1 MLTVILPI
9 VARARP
15 FLFSFVLINA
25 ATVRGCTPSLNGR
38 STASQTCFLPS
49 RSLARR
55 LPQRQPFRLATWLHR
70 RRLRLEFIRPLGQYP
85 METIRK
91 NLVSDVRQ
99 RVAEVVVGQD
109 VVVER
114 LLIALFTGGHLLLQG
129 MPGLAKTLLV
139 QTISKTIDLKFSR
152 VQFTIDLLPSDIL
165 GSEVLDQRTNEF
177 TTHLGPIFT
186 NLLLADEI
194 NRAAPKVQS
203 ALLEAMQE
211 RKVTIGNE
219 THVLPA
225 PFLVIATQN
234 PIEQSGTFELPEAQ
248 LDRFMLC
255 HRLDYPAA
263 GEEEEVLRRSL
274 TLGLQKRD
282 GGAVPKTAFDT
293 LSDEIVATRENL
305 VEMMAAVQE
314 VHVSEVFQK
323 HTVEVVRRTRRHPSI
338 ELGGSPRAGLAM
350 IQAARARAF
359 IHGRDYVVPEDLYA
373 LAEDVLLHRMRLRY
387 EALAEGISGVSV
399 LKKILSEAG

>member
-1 MLTVILPI
+1 
-9 VARARP
+9 
-15 FLFSFVLINA
+15 
-25 ATVRGCTPSLNGR
+25 
-38 STASQTCFLPS
+38 
-49 RSLARR
+49 
-55 LPQRQPFRLATWLHR
+55 
-70 RRLRLEFIRPLGQYP
+70 
-85 METIRK
+85 METVQT
-91 NLVSDVRQ
+91 NLVTEVRQ

-109 VVVER
+109 TVVER

-129 MPGLAKTLLV
+129 VPGLAKTLLV
-139 QTISKTIDLKFSR
+139 QTMSNAIDLRFSR

-165 GSEVLDQRTNEF
+165 GSEVLDQRSNEF

-219 THVLPA
+219 THTLPA

-263 GEEEEVLRRSL
+263 GEEEDVLRRSL
-274 TLGLQKRD
+274 ALGLQRTD
-282 GGAVPKTAFDT
+282 GGAVPRTAFD
-293 LSDEIVATRENL
+293 LLEKKPVATGADL
-305 VEMMAAVQE
+305 VRMMAAVQE
-314 VHVSEVFQK
+314 VHVSDVFQK

-338 ELGGSPRAGLAM
+338 EIGGSPRAGLAM

-373 LAEDVLLHRMRLRY
+373 LAEDVLLHRIRLKY
-387 EALAEGISGVSV
+387 EALAEGVSGVSV
-399 LKKILSEAG
+399 LKEILSEAD